1 MVTVLFAF
9 SEIVSISLLQQGVIL
24 NSCDQK
30 EYSGRSVYYWRRAL
44 LSLKTIQK
52 HQNVPEPTDPL
63 FKHFHS
69 VDIQVQI
76 DSSEMRG
83 RGVVCHKL
91 TDKLVVSL
99 FFWVGW
105 CSVLMVGCFF
115 LFFVFCCFFERLN
128 SGVAVR
134 LLRMRFGGIF
144 LLRFP

>member
-91 TDKLVVSL
+91 TDKLVVCL
-99 FFWVGW
+99 FFGW
-105 CSVLMVGCFF
+105 LVFCVDGFF
-115 LFFVFCCFFERLN
+115 LFVFFCHCTTE
-128 SGVAVR
+128 
-134 LLRMRFGGIF
+134 
-144 LLRFP
+144 

>member
-30 EYSGRSVYYWRRAL
+30 EYTGRSVYYWRRAL

-99 FFWVGW
+99 FFGW
-105 CSVLMVGCFF
+105 LVYFSTLLSLSLCKF
-115 LFFVFCCFFERLN
+115 LH
-128 SGVAVR
+128 VR
-134 LLRMRFGGIF
+134 LS
-144 LLRFP
+144 

>member
-9 SEIVSISLLQQGVIL
+9 SEILSICLLQQGVSL
-24 NSCDQK
+24 NSFYDQK
-30 EYSGRSVYYWRRAL
+30 EYIGRSVYYWKKTL
-44 LSLKTIQK
+44 LSLKTIKK
-52 HQNVPEPTDPL
+52 HKSIPEPTDPL

-99 FFWVGW
+99 FFGW
-105 CSVLMVGCFF
+105 LVFCNDGW
-115 LFFVFCCFFERLN
+115 LFFFVIVQLN

-134 LLRMRFGGIF
+134 LLRMRFGGDSF
-144 LLRFP
+144 C

>member
-52 HQNVPEPTDPL
+52 HQNIPEPTDPL

-99 FFWVGW
+99 FFGRLVFCNDGW
-105 CSVLMVGCFF
+105 
-115 LFFVFCCFFERLN
+115 LFFFVIVQLN

-134 LLRMRFGGIF
+134 LLRMRFGGDSF
-144 LLRFP
+144 C

>member
-9 SEIVSISLLQQGVIL
+9 SEIVSVSLLQQGVIL

-30 EYSGRSVYYWRRAL
+30 ECTRRSVYYWRKAL

-52 HQNVPEPTDPL
+52 HQNIPEPTDPL

-115 LFFVFCCFFERLN
+115 FLFFVVFLN
-128 SGVAVR
+128 D
-134 LLRMRFGGIF
+134 
-144 LLRFP
+144 

>member
-9 SEIVSISLLQQGVIL
+9 SEIVSVSLLQQGVIL

-30 EYSGRSVYYWRRAL
+30 EYTGRSVYYWRRAL

-115 LFFVFCCFFERLN
+115 FLFFVVFLN
-128 SGVAVR
+128 D
-134 LLRMRFGGIF
+134 
-144 LLRFP
+144 

>member
-1 MVTVLFAF
+1 MVTVLFAL
-9 SEIVSISLLQQGVIL
+9 SEILSICLLQQGVIL
-24 NSCDQK
+24 NSSDQK
-30 EYSGRSVYYWRRAL
+30 EYTGRSVYYWRRAL

>member
-1 MVTVLFAF
+1 M
-9 SEIVSISLLQQGVIL
+9 
-24 NSCDQK
+24 
-30 EYSGRSVYYWRRAL
+30 
-44 LSLKTIQK
+44 LSLKTITK
-52 HQNVPEPTDPL
+52 HQSIPEPTDRL
-63 FKHFHS
+63 FKHFRS

-99 FFWVGW
+99 FFWGW
-105 CSVLMVGCFF
+105 LVFCVDGW
-115 LFFVFCCFFERLN
+115 LFFCVFFFCCCCCFFERLN

-144 LLRFP
+144 QLRFP

>member
-52 HQNVPEPTDPL
+52 HQNIPEPTDPL

-91 TDKLVVSL
+91 TDKLVVCFL
-99 FFWVGW
+99 VGW
-105 CSVLMVGCFF
+105 FSVLMGFF
-115 LFFVFCCFFERLN
+115 CLFVFL
-128 SGVAVR
+128 S
-134 LLRMRFGGIF
+134 LYD
-144 LLRFP
+144 